1 MTDNIILG
9 QKGETLAQEHLE
21 SLGFKVLAK
30 NWRTGR
36 AEVDIIAQDGNIIV
50 FVEVK
55 TRSSDRFGPPEF
67 FVTTQK
73 QRMLAGAASVYCEK
87 IEHPGEIRF
96 DVVSIILREDG
107 KTKLEYLKDAF
118 WPGLG

>member
-1 MTDNIILG
+1 MS
-9 QKGETLAQEHLE
+9 KHLE
-21 SLGFKVLAK
+21 TGQRGEHIAAEFLEKKG
-30 NWRTGR
+30 WRIAERNYRAGR
-36 AEVDIIAQDGNIIV
+36 GEIDLIAWANERLLV

-67 FVTTQK
+67 FITPQQ

-96 DVVSIILREDG
+96 DVISIILRDDG

-118 WPGLG
+118 WPGL

>member
-1 MTDNIILG
+1 MTDQIILG
-9 QKGETLAQEHLE
+9 QKGETMAQQHLE
-21 SLGFKVLAK
+21 SLGFRILAK

-36 AEVDIIAQDGNIIV
+36 AEVDVIAQDENTIV

-67 FVTTQK
+67 FITPQQ

-87 IEHPGEIRF
+87 IAHPGEIRF
-96 DVVSIILREDG
+96 DVVSIIMRDDG
-107 KTKLEYLKDAF
+107 KVKLEYLKDAF

>member
-9 QKGETLAQEHLE
+9 QKGEILAQQHLE
-21 SLGFKVLAK
+21 SLGFKILAK

-67 FVTTQK
+67 FITPQQ

-87 IEHPGEIRF
+87 IDHSGEIRF
-96 DVVSIILREDG
+96 DVVSIILRDDG

>member
-9 QKGETLAQEHLE
+9 QKGETLAQQHLE
-21 SLGFKVLAK
+21 SLGFKILAK

-67 FVTTQK
+67 FITPQQ

-87 IEHPGEIRF
+87 IDHPGEIRF
-96 DVVSIILREDG
+96 DVVSIILRDDG